1 MSKKNIIY
9 EEAYQELLQIV
20 NNIENEDISIDR
32 LSESVKRASE
42 LIQYCQHKLR
52 DTEKELNNIIKQ
64 MDSKDIPTK
73 E

>member
-1 MSKKNIIY
+1 MSKTNISY
-9 EEAYQELLQIV
+9 EEAYQELLSIV
-20 NNIENEDISIDR
+20 KNIENEDISIDR
-32 LSESVKRASE
+32 LSENVKRASE

-64 MDSKDIPTK
+64 MDTKDIPTK